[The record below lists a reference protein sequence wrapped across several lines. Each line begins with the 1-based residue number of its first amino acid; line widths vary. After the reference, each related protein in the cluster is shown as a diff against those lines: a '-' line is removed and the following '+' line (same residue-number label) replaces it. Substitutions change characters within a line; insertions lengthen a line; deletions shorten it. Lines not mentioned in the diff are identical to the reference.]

1 MNSTPAVEIF
11 DDRGCTLGEGP
22 LWHPERQQLFWF
34 DIVNNRLLS
43 RAGDQALTWQ
53 FDRNVSA
60 AGWIDHDHL
69 LIASETGLSRFNLD
83 THAEEMLCE
92 IEADNPLTRSNDG
105 RTDPWGGFWM
115 GTMSKAGDM
124 GQGTLYRWRPGPDGG
139 TLRVL
144 ETDLST
150 PNAICFD
157 KLRSCA
163 YWADTKTRI
172 IWRQPVDFETGWPVG
187 EKSIFVDLRATADSL
202 EYKPDGAV
210 VDASG
215 CLWSAQ
221 WGSAR
226 VARYSPEGTFLDAI
240 ALPTGQTSC
249 LAFGGDEMSTLFVT
263 TAQQKLP
270 QDRLEW
276 QKKAGYTFVVNNLKN
291 GWVGQKEPQI
301 HLLAMHTPD

>member
-1 MNSTPAVEIF
+1 MSPTPAVEIF

-43 RAGDQALTWQ
+43 RGGDQALTWQ

-69 LIASETGLSRFNLD
+69 LIASETGLSRFNLE
-83 THAEEMLCE
+83 TQAEEMLCE

-105 RTDPWGGFWM
+105 RADPWGGFWM

-157 KLRSCA
+157 KQRACA

-172 IWRQPVDFETGWPVG
+172 IWRQPVDPETGWPQG
-187 EKSIFVDLRATADSL
+187 EKSVFVNLLATAESP
-202 EYKPDGAV
+202 EHKPDGAV
-210 VDASG
+210 VDADG

-240 ALPTGQTSC
+240 ALPTGHTSC
-249 LAFGGDEMSTLFVT
+249 PAFGGPDMSTLFVT

-270 QDRLEW
+270 QDRPEW
-276 QKKAGYTFVVNNLKN
+276 LGTAGQTLIAA
-291 GWVGQKEPQI
+291 GPEHCLTGQPEPQM
-301 HLLAMHTPD
+301 LL